1 MPKFLRSLVILPL
14 ILLGAACGNHSGSS
28 STPSTA
34 ANPSSTLV
42 TVTTKNGG
50 PIDQVAVTLSTSLGT
65 NGPTGI
71 IESNRTNSGGQVKF
85 SDLPSSGQLCVYAAS
100 LVGGT
105 LYKATH
111 CAQPFPANYTLKF
124 NSNLP

>member
-1 MPKFLRSLVILPL
+1 MPIFLRLLVIIPS
-14 ILLGAACGNHSGSS
+14 IVLGAACSNNSGSS
-28 STPSTA
+28 STPSA

-42 TVTTKNGG
+42 TVTTKNTG
-50 PIDQVAVTLSTSLGT
+50 PVDQVAVTLSSGLGT

-71 IESNRTNSGGQVKF
+71 IESDRTNSGGQVKF

-111 CAQPFPANYTLKF
+111 CAQPFPANFTLKF

>member
-1 MPKFLRSLVILPL
+1 MPKFLRSLVILPS
-14 ILLGAACGNHSGSS
+14 IFIGAACSHNNSS
-28 STPSTA
+28 AIPSTA

-42 TVTTKNGG
+42 TVTTKDGG
-50 PIDQVAVTLSTSLGT
+50 PIDQVAVTLSTSLGA

-71 IESNRTNSGGQVKF
+71 IESNRTNSGGQVRF

-105 LYKATH
+105 LFKANH

>member
-1 MPKFLRSLVILPL
+1 MAKFLGSLVILPL
-14 ILLGAACGNHSGSS
+14 ILLGAACSNHSGSS
-28 STPSTA
+28 STPSA

-50 PIDQVAVTLSTSLGT
+50 PVDQVAVTLSSGLGT

-71 IESNRTNSGGQVKF
+71 IESDRTNSGGQVKF